1 MAMVSTTE
9 TGVYRDKAD
18 YFVNGKKALNATIL
32 RQKGRG
38 RVRAVWQ
45 GSPWE
50 VDFAMWKFG
59 CIINDGAKW
68 YVELTLADGMKHGMT
83 LNDFLK
89 IEYTEPLHSDKQEPL
104 DFPSGSFR
112 VRSSFKHYGIE

>member
-1 MAMVSTTE
+1 MATVSATE
-9 TGVYRDKAD
+9 TGVYRDND
-18 YFVNGKKALNATIL
+18 NYFVNGKKVLNATIL

-50 VDFAMWKFG
+50 VVLAMWKLG
-59 CIINDGAKW
+59 CIINDGTNW
-68 YVELTLADGMKHGMT
+68 TVELAFGDGMKRGMT

-89 IEYTEPLHSDKQEPL
+89 
-104 DFPSGSFR
+104 
-112 VRSSFKHYGIE
+112 VR

>member
-1 MAMVSTTE
+1 MATVSTTE
-9 TGVYRDKAD
+9 SGVCRDKAD

-89 IEYTEPLHSDKQEPL
+89 IE
-104 DFPSGSFR
+104 
-112 VRSSFKHYGIE
+112 

>member
-1 MAMVSTTE
+1 MATVSTTE

-45 GSPWE
+45 GSPSR
-50 VDFAMWKFG
+50 
-59 CIINDGAKW
+59 
-68 YVELTLADGMKHGMT
+68 L
-83 LNDFLK
+83 
-89 IEYTEPLHSDKQEPL
+89 S
-104 DFPSGSFR
+104 R
-112 VRSSFKHYGIE
+112 

>member
-1 MAMVSTTE
+1 MATVSTTE

-18 YFVNGKKALNATIL
+18 YFVNGKMVINAPIL

-50 VDFAMWKFG
+50 VALAMWNLG
-59 CIINDGAKW
+59 CIINDGTNW
-68 YVELTLADGMKHGMT
+68 SVELTLADGMKHGMT

-89 IEYTEPLHSDKQEPL
+89 I
-104 DFPSGSFR
+104 R
-112 VRSSFKHYGIE
+112 R